1 MIENGQSINRTA
13 HFFNISRA
21 YLAKIVKK
29 AKSSNE
35 CKFKHNP
42 DIGNKRIFTL
52 EQESVL
58 AEYLKTASKMCY
70 GLTRQQTKKLAFD
83 YAKANSV
90 CPDKWNDSQI
100 ASEDWLKGFMS
111 RHKELA
117 VSLMSSQK

>member
-1 MIENGQSINRTA
+1 MSSESARTKKRERPTSSTIEEAVSDVIENGQSINRTA

-58 AEYLKTASKMCY
+58 AEYLKTASKM
-70 GLTRQQTKKLAFD
+70 
-83 YAKANSV
+83 
-90 CPDKWNDSQI
+90 
-100 ASEDWLKGFMS
+100 
-111 RHKELA
+111 
-117 VSLMSSQK
+117 